1 MSRGI
6 ARYSVH
12 LCRNTFHVEQSA
24 IVISAGAVYAT
35 WTKRGVGRMY
45 ARRQPER
52 FLRAGGQYAA
62 LVLAAQEAIWEANAL
77 TGDGRVE
84 DAIVLLDRTI
94 DQLCKGIETLS
105 QAVANMPRSL
115 FHGKTH
121 TDRRRRLE
129 MLEFTVKDLDEVK
142 DLFKEGNK
150 PATHIDAIA
159 QSLEER
165 WRY

>member
-24 IVISAGAVYAT
+24 IAISAGAVYAT

-62 LVLAAQEAIWEANAL
+62 LTLAAQEAIWEASAL
-77 TGDGRVE
+77 AGEDRAG
-84 DAIVLLDRTI
+84 DAIVLLDKTME
-94 DQLCKGIETLS
+94 QLFGGIATLA
-105 QAVANMPRSL
+105 QALANMPPSL

-121 TDRRRRLE
+121 MDRKRRLE
-129 MLEFTVKDLDEVK
+129 RLEWTVKDLDEVK
-142 DLFKEGNK
+142 DWFKEGNK